1 MTFDTTQ
8 QEIAKKLNCSQQAIY
23 DDLRRGYRK
32 FKKEWIKLHGEFDT
46 TDTDWDKEQSL
57 PKLPNCKQLSFLL

>member
-1 MTFDTTQ
+1 MTFDMSQ
-8 QEIAKKLNCSQQAIY
+8 REIAKELNCSQQAIC

-32 FKKEWIKLHGEFDT
+32 FEKEWIRLHGEFDT
-46 TDTDWDKEQSL
+46 NWDEEQSL